1 MNRCYCKT
9 STKTDHYQIIL
20 FLVLYILQVKPSN
33 IDTPPLNITSLSSI
47 TVVVSTRHIV
57 NIYYTVFIIISYAS
71 KPVLVVFVNQV
82 PM

>member
-33 IDTPPLNITSLSSI
+33 IDTPPLNITSH
-47 TVVVSTRHIV
+47 R
-57 NIYYTVFIIISYAS
+57 YAS
-71 KPVLVVFVNQV
+71 AQHHFT
-82 PM
+82 